1 MSEAVDP
8 NKAAALQATETS
20 DGPQQEGG
28 SAAAAHGCTPCCHP
42 CPPAGPT
49 LRVRLQRGDAV
60 VEAHLPEV
68 DVVRRLLPAGEGEV
82 AVEHRFVRDELDELV
97 ARVGHSPQG

>member
-8 NKAAALQATETS
+8 NQAAALQATETS

-60 VEAHLPEV
+60 VDIYLRGA
-68 DVVRRLLPAGEGEV
+68 
-82 AVEHRFVRDELDELV
+82 
-97 ARVGHSPQG
+97 STN